1 MPMPMASAL
10 TFASAFTLTMQFMI
24 FVYLYSFH
32 RERFFHYLLLAW
44 GLMSLAKGLLLARAF
59 VPDLEVLSAL
69 INATFFVATLLVLAG
84 GLAFRSDY
92 RIGMRDVLIGA
103 LGAVAAAGIGDLS
116 DGSVAAQ
123 SFVGMPARSVVG
135 VITGG
140 ILIAAGRQFWPRRAQ
155 TLGYRGP
162 RFLAVAL
169 TLWGLHRMVS
179 PLINGGPGTAP
190 YMMMHAAFMVF
201 YFLCT
206 FAIIIV
212 VLDRARSETATLKEF
227 NERLVDGLGEGLQL
241 VDGDFRIR
249 HANRWMHAQLGAISD
264 RRCYEVVGHTH
275 PCPGC
280 PLERRREMG
289 EAERIEV
296 AGGNGRRFSL
306 SCAPVRQ
313 PDGQVFLLELVTDVT
328 ERERLQ
334 ARLTEAE
341 RLAAAG
347 ELAASVAHEIR
358 NPLAA
363 IVNATTLLGVEETL
377 TGEERTHTLGV
388 VKKEARR
395 LNRILSDFLIFAR
408 PREPKWL
415 VGDIREIIDHVA
427 ALIREDPH
435 RAHDVQLS
443 VRVEPAVP
451 LFPFDADQITQVVWN
466 IALNGV
472 EAMDGRGQLSIA
484 VSLGDAQVAIAI
496 SDTGRGIPAEERRRV
511 FEPFYSRKAAGT
523 GLGLTIARRI
533 VAAHG
538 GRIEI
543 ESTPGCGARF
553 TILLPLGGPDDDG
566 DHSRRR

>member
-1 MPMPMASAL
+1 MASAL
-10 TFASAFTLTMQFMI
+10 TLAAALSLTLQFLIFA
-24 FVYLYSFH
+24 YLYSFH
-32 RERFFHYLLLAW
+32 RARFFHYLLLAW
-44 GLMSLAKGLLLARAF
+44 GLMSLCKGLYLARAF
-59 VPDLEVLSAL
+59 VPDLDVLSAL
-69 INATFFVATLLVLAG
+69 VNATSFVATLLVLAG

-92 RIGMRDVLIGA
+92 RIGPRDLLIGVLA
-103 LGAVAAAGIGDLS
+103 GLAVAGIGDLS
-116 DGSVAAQ
+116 DASAAAQ
-123 SFVGMPARSVVG
+123 SFVGVSARSLVG
-135 VITGG
+135 GVTGG
-140 ILIAAGRQFWPRRAQ
+140 VLIAAGLQFWPRRAQ
-155 TLGYRGP
+155 SLRYRGP

-179 PLINGGPGTAP
+179 PLIYGGPGTGP
-190 YMMMHAAFMVF
+190 HVMMQTAFMVF

-206 FAIIIV
+206 FAVIIV

-241 VDGDFRIR
+241 VDGNFRIR
-249 HANRWMHAQLGAISD
+249 HANRWMHAQLGPISD
-264 RRCYEVVGHTH
+264 RRCYEVVGAGTH

-280 PLERRREMG
+280 PLERREEMG
-289 EAERIEV
+289 EAERIQV
-296 AGGNGRRFSL
+296 AGTNGRRFSL

-347 ELAASVAHEIR
+347 ELAAGVAHEIR

-377 TGEERTHTLGV
+377 SGEERAHTLGV

-395 LNRILSDFLIFAR
+395 LNRILSDFLIFAG
-408 PREPKWL
+408 PREPKPL
-415 VGDIREIIDHVA
+415 AGDIREIVDHVG
-427 ALIREDPH
+427 ALIREDH
-435 RAHDVQLS
+435 GRAHDVELS
-443 VRVEPAVP
+443 VRVDPVVPA
-451 LFPFDADQITQVVWN
+451 FPFDADQITQVVWN

-472 EAMDGRGQLSIA
+472 EAMDGYGQLSIA
-484 VSLGDAQVAIAI
+484 VSLSDVQVAIAI

-511 FEPFYSRKAAGT
+511 FEPCYSRKPAGT

-543 ESTPGCGARF
+543 ESTPGRGACF

>member
-1 MPMPMASAL
+1 
-10 TFASAFTLTMQFMI
+10 
-24 FVYLYSFH
+24 
-32 RERFFHYLLLAW
+32 
-44 GLMSLAKGLLLARAF
+44 MSLAKGLYLARAF
-59 VPDLEVLSAL
+59 VPDLGVLSAL
-69 INATFFVATLLVLAG
+69 IDAIFFVATLLVLAG

-92 RIGMRDVLIGA
+92 RIGLRDVLIGV
-103 LGAVAAAGIGDLS
+103 LGGVAAAGIGDLS

-123 SFVGMPARSVVG
+123 SFVGLPPLSVVG

-140 ILIAAGRQFWPRRAQ
+140 ILVAAGRQFWPRRAQ

-280 PLERRREMG
+280 PLERRQEMG

-306 SCAPVRQ
+306 SCSPVRQ

-377 TGEERTHTLGV
+377 TGEERAHTLGV
-388 VKKEARR
+388 MKKEARR

-408 PREPKWL
+408 PREPKRL

-427 ALIREDPH
+427 ALIREGPD
-435 RAHDVQLS
+435 RAHDVELS

-451 LFPFDADQITQVVWN
+451 SFPFDADQITQVVWN

-472 EAMDGRGQLSIA
+472 EAMDGCGKLSIA
-484 VSLGDAQVAIAI
+484 VSLGEAQVAIAI

-511 FEPFYSRKAAGT
+511 FEPFYSRKPAGT

-543 ESTPGCGARF
+543 ESTPGRGACF
-553 TILLPLGGPDDDG
+553 TILLPLGGQDDDG

>member
-1 MPMPMASAL
+1 MPMASAL
-10 TFASAFTLTMQFMI
+10 TFAAALSLTLQFLI

-32 RERFFHYLLLAW
+32 RARFFHYLLVAW
-44 GLMSLAKGLLLARAF
+44 GLMSLCKGLYLARAF
-59 VPDLEVLSAL
+59 VPGLDVLSAPV
-69 INATFFVATLLVLAG
+69 NATSFVAALLVLAG
-84 GLAFRSDY
+84 GLAFRTDY
-92 RIGMRDVLIGA
+92 RIGLRDLLIGVLA
-103 LGAVAAAGIGDLS
+103 GLAAAGIGDLF
-116 DGSVAAQ
+116 DASVAAR
-123 SFVGMPARSVVG
+123 GVVG
-135 VITGG
+135 GITGG
-140 ILIAAGRQFWPRRAQ
+140 VLIAAGLQFWPRRSQ
-155 TLGYRGP
+155 SLGYRGP

-179 PLINGGPGTAP
+179 PFIDSGPGTGP
-190 YMMMHAAFMVF
+190 HVMMHAAFMVF

-241 VDGDFRIR
+241 VDGNFRIR
-249 HANRWMHAQLGAISD
+249 HANRWMHAQLGPISG
-264 RRCYEVVGHTH
+264 RRCYEVVGADTH

-280 PLERRREMG
+280 PLERRGEMG
-289 EAERIEV
+289 EADHIQV
-296 AGGNGRRFSL
+296 AAANGRRFSL
-306 SCAPVRQ
+306 SCSPVRQ

-347 ELAASVAHEIR
+347 ELAAGVAHEIR

-363 IVNATTLLGVEETL
+363 IVNSTTLLGAEETL
-377 TGEERTHTLGV
+377 TGEERAHTLGV

-408 PREPKWL
+408 PREPKRL
-415 VGDIREIIDHVA
+415 AGDIREIVDHVG
-427 ALIREDPH
+427 ALIREDPD
-435 RAHDVQLS
+435 RAHAVELS
-443 VRVEPAVP
+443 VRVDPAVP
-451 LFPFDADQITQVVWN
+451 SFPFDADLITQVLWN

-472 EAMDGRGQLSIA
+472 EAMDGCGRLDIA
-484 VSLGDAQVAIAI
+484 VSLRGAQVAIAI
-496 SDTGRGIPAEERRRV
+496 SDTGRGMPAEELRRV
-511 FEPFYSRKAAGT
+511 FEPFYSRKPAGT

-533 VAAHG
+533 VAAHCG
-538 GRIEI
+538 QIEI
-543 ESTPGCGARF
+543 ESTPGRGAYF
-553 TILLPLGGPDDDG
+553 TILLPLGGQDDDG